1 MNIAICDD
9 DIKWIEKEE
18 EYLSYW
24 KEMNITCNSFYNGEQ
39 LIEAYK
45 NKNTPYDLIFL
56 DMEMEN
62 MSGIEVAD
70 KIRRLDK
77 YVYIVFV
84 TNHEKYMK
92 ESFKCLPFDFLVK
105 PVEFEEFSDVFNR
118 VIKNL
123 KTDKKALLIEEDRKS
138 IRLLYNEILFVQS
151 INHCIYIQTFS
162 KTYKTYKKTMS
173 EISKEL
179 SDMLFVQVHKSYI
192 VNMNHIRELSKNEL
206 KLRDYTHPIP
216 LGGSYKETAKK
227 KIILFEE
234 RKYLL

>member
-56 DMEMEN
+56 DMEMDN
-62 MSGIEVAD
+62 MTGIETAN
-70 KIRRLDK
+70 KIREIDK

-84 TNHEKYMK
+84 TSHEKYMK

-105 PVEFEEFSDVFNR
+105 PVEFKEFSEILNK

-123 KTDKKALLIEEDRKS
+123 EIEKKSIIIEESRKF
-138 IRLLYNEILFVQS
+138 IRLLYSEILFVES
-151 INHCIYIQTFS
+151 INHCIYIYTFS
-162 KTYKTYKKTMS
+162 QIYKTYKKTMT
-173 EISKEL
+173 EINKEL

-192 VNMNHIRELSKNEL
+192 VNMSYISEISKNEL
-206 KLRDYTHPIP
+206 RLRGYDNYIP

-227 KIILFEE
+227 RIMLFEE
-234 RKYLL
+234 RKYLI